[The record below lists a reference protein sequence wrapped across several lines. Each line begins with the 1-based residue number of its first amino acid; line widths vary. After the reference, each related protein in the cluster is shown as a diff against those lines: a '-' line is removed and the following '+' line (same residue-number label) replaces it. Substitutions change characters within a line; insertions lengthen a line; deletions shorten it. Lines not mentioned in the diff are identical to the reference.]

1 MDEKVLADRDP
12 SLSPVCTSHTMKDEP
27 QQEDLSGWI
36 LIAPCLRNFLFA
48 VTWISPLAMDATMAN
63 AQTPSFQTGWV
74 RIPWLRVYLWI
85 SWFFLLQFLLFDKL
99 ESRETSG
106 NDNSICV
113 DLLRAIAML
122 HLLFICRV
130 ICVKFS
136 FWVRI
141 LKNWWVSSKSIIN
154 NYYNFHRINTSII
167 ILIFIL
173 WQENIL
179 NKS

>member
-1 MDEKVLADRDP
+1 MDEKVLVDRDP
-12 SLSPVCTSHTMKDEP
+12 SLSPVCTSRTMKDEP

-48 VTWISPLAMDATMAN
+48 VTWISPCAMDGTMAN

-74 RIPWLRVYLWI
+74 RIRWLRVYLWI
-85 SWFFLLQFLLFDKL
+85 SWFFLEFFIFDKL

-113 DLLRAIAML
+113 DLLRAIVNATL

-130 ICVKFS
+130 ISVKF
-136 FWVRI
+136 WYWMRI
-141 LKNWWVSSKSIIN
+141 LREFCKYLLPSKCF
-154 NYYNFHRINTSII
+154 NY
-167 ILIFIL
+167 
-173 WQENIL
+173 
-179 NKS
+179 